1 MRRQIDGTKVFFKIH
16 NHRSALLTF
25 SFFPQIATVEFL
37 KEIKLTDPF
46 RDVRL
51 LSRDR
56 LKPFP
61 LDEECESQ
69 QMSETERYCEIAF
82 WLHFSPKL
90 APFFLHPIINYVF
103 CFPNSPF

>member
-1 MRRQIDGTKVFFKIH
+1 MRRQIDGTKVLFFKNHIH
-16 NHRSALLTF
+16 HCAILTF
-25 SFFPQIATVEFL
+25 SFSPQIATVEFL

-69 QMSETERYCEIAF
+69 QMSETERYYEIAF
-82 WLHFSPKL
+82 CLHF
-90 APFFLHPIINYVF
+90 
-103 CFPNSPF
+103 

>member
-1 MRRQIDGTKVFFKIH
+1 MRRQIDGTKVFINRNNAWLH
-16 NHRSALLTF
+16 NPDF
-25 SFFPQIATVEFL
+25 SLFSQIATVEFL

-82 WLHFSPKL
+82 WLHF
-90 APFFLHPIINYVF
+90 
-103 CFPNSPF
+103 

>member
-1 MRRQIDGTKVFFKIH
+1 MTDPSIVVILLFFEYGLNSWSLTLDIFKIH

-82 WLHFSPKL
+82 WLHF
-90 APFFLHPIINYVF
+90 
-103 CFPNSPF
+103 